1 MRGLRIE
8 LGEIESNI
16 ARFPHIKQIVVVIKQ
31 INNVE
36 HLCAY
41 FTADGEIDIN
51 LLKRYLE
58 NKLTEYMVPTVF
70 MQLDEMPISPNGKT
84 DIKRLPKPE
93 LNLDYVEAENETEE
107 KLVELVASIA
117 NTTQF
122 GTTDDLYK
130 LGFSSLTLMKLNSLI
145 FNEMNVNIDVSSLFT
160 NPTIKSLADKI
171 DNNVESE
178 IDMDEIIETAKDME
192 YFPLTSNQMGIY
204 YECIQT
210 EKSNTQCLSQ

>member
-1 MRGLRIE
+1 MRIE

-16 ARFPHIKQIVVVIKQ
+16 ARFPGIRQIVVVIEK

-41 FTADGEIDIN
+41 FTADEEIDIN
-51 LLKRYLE
+51 LLKRYLG

-84 DIKRLPKPE
+84 DIKRLPKPK
-93 LNLDYVEAENETEE
+93 LNLDYVEAEGETEE

-117 NTTQF
+117 NTTKF
-122 GTTDDLYK
+122 GTTDDLYE
-130 LGFSSLTLMKLNSLI
+130 LGFSSLTLMKLNSMI
-145 FNEMNVNIDVSSLFT
+145 FNEMGVNIDVTSLFT

-171 DNNVESE
+171 DNNIESE
-178 IDMDEIIETAKDME
+178 IDVDEIIETAKDME
-192 YFPLTSNQMGIY
+192 YFPLTSKWNI
-204 YECIQT
+204 
-210 EKSNTQCLSQ
+210 SH